1 MNVSVEL
8 KKLTDNLSLCTHM
21 LINLFPVW
29 AGIKLNKKIK
39 TLKKNFK
46 NSKEEKKYKRKI
58 IKKNGELKNQ

>member
-1 MNVSVEL
+1 
-8 KKLTDNLSLCTHM
+8 M